1 MGDNL
6 KLSPQGAL
14 EFAVSGKQ
22 ASTKLRAVN
31 NGTSAVAL
39 KVKTTQPSWYYV
51 RPNQI
56 IVAAGAGQTVDIEVT
71 LVENESKR
79 AFAMAKKGSP
89 VDLSRHR
96 FMVMS
101 CTLPADA
108 AEEINNMDDD
118 EKKQAL
124 AALWDDKAPKEDK
137 RGAGPVKNT
146 KMKVVYT
153 IVDDQVMPSQRGLD
167 SNGNT
172 VDDTGAPVPSAQSV
186 SSRVE
191 EMRKN
196 LSELSE
202 AVKASEVP
210 DNFNACIDLFK
221 QLRQKYAVLEDF
233 TMSQMGELDAVK
245 KDMNDL
251 DNAMAKAKREM
262 TELKARA
269 AAEGKDKQKAM
280 AVAVKGE
287 KNSMLAGVMEVRLPL
302 LIVGLGVIAAYLAG
316 RMFPPIMNY
325 SDLPAFLQR

>member
-79 AFAMAKKGSP
+79 AFAMAKKGRP

-172 VDDTGAPVPSAQSV
+172 VDTQEFVPSA
-186 SSRVE
+186 RVC
-191 EMRKN
+191 RRVKNCKN

-210 DNFNACIDLFK
+210 IISTLVSIYSTAPTKICSLGHP
-221 QLRQKYAVLEDF
+221 V
-233 TMSQMGELDAVK
+233 
-245 KDMNDL
+245 
-251 DNAMAKAKREM
+251 
-262 TELKARA
+262 TEGNWTR
-269 AAEGKDKQKAM
+269 
-280 AVAVKGE
+280 
-287 KNSMLAGVMEVRLPL
+287 
-302 LIVGLGVIAAYLAG
+302 
-316 RMFPPIMNY
+316 
-325 SDLPAFLQR
+325 

>member
-1 MGDNL
+1 
-6 KLSPQGAL
+6 
-14 EFAVSGKQ
+14 
-22 ASTKLRAVN
+22 
-31 NGTSAVAL
+31 
-39 KVKTTQPSWYYV
+39 
-51 RPNQI
+51 
-56 IVAAGAGQTVDIEVT
+56 
-71 LVENESKR
+71 
-79 AFAMAKKGSP
+79 
-89 VDLSRHR
+89 
-96 FMVMS
+96 MVMS
-101 CTLPADA
+101 CTLPGDA
-108 AEEINNMDDD
+108 AEEINHMEDDD

-167 SNGNT
+167 SNGNV
-172 VDDTGAPVPSAQSV
+172 VDDTGAPVSSAQSV

-191 EMRKN
+191 ELRKN

-251 DNAMAKAKREM
+251 DHAMAKAKREM
-262 TELKARA
+262 TALKAKA
-269 AAEGKDKQKAM
+269 AAEGKDKHEAM
-280 AVAVKGE
+280 AVAAAMKGE
-287 KNSMLAGVMEVRLPL
+287 KKGMLAGAMDLRLPL